1 MGSLSFVVDLSKLI
15 IHQSDSVRY
24 SFCKK
29 VVKWCIDIERG
40 YDNLVY
46 RSSIFATFFISE
58 YKCSRI
64 LIKDK

>member
-29 VVKWCIDIERG
+29 VVKWCI
-40 YDNLVY
+40 
-46 RSSIFATFFISE
+46 SIKHIFINARKKAYSVE
-58 YKCSRI
+58 ICRKIDYY
-64 LIKDK
+64 